1 MCVLKDV
8 MIYMQCEILRSASE
22 ISQKDMLKYYYNHV
36 KDNFINLRQVERHV
50 YL

>member
-22 ISQKDMLKYYYNHV
+22 ISQKVYV
-36 KDNFINLRQVERHV
+36 KVL
-50 YL
+50 L